1 MRANVTQLSLIALL
15 ASASAGQAN
24 PEISNPSCV
33 ATEVKLVYNCQFDL
47 LEDGQPVTDAE
58 IAVGASMPSM
68 PMAHN
73 VKPVTS
79 FESTEMP
86 GQYLYDLELAMAG
99 EWLVIFDISQP
110 MRDRLQ
116 KKFMFN
122 ADGSVEQFD
131 RGDE

>member
-1 MRANVTQLSLIALL
+1 
-15 ASASAGQAN
+15 
-24 PEISNPSCV
+24 
-33 ATEVKLVYNCQFDL
+33 
-47 LEDGQPVTDAE
+47 
-58 IAVGASMPSM
+58 
-68 PMAHN
+68 
-73 VKPVTS
+73 
-79 FESTEMP
+79 MP